1 MGLILRTTTT
11 PNSGNSLVIKGS
23 PLTYAEGDGNFMYL
37 LTNMSGSNISIT
49 GSTGIRGDL
58 TVSGSFTLL
67 GLSNSNIAQMDQD
80 KFDQVCHHLLLIAK
94 NTGETIGTYRM
105 QTYTMAAQYLGFDAA
120 DIFDLHGIP
129 DAVLQS
135 SVEVGRACIAKK
147 YRNSHTLLLLW
158 KGLANY
164 LLWTKQQYFFG
175 CASLLT
181 QSHREAACTVNY
193 LKQNNFIHPH
203 ILVCPHAKYL
213 IEIPQSYPEKS
224 NISIPNIFQAYLN
237 IGAKVCSLPAIDQ
250 QFKTIDFLVISNI
263 ADFTRWHY
271 DGMRLK

>member
-1 MGLILRTTTT
+1 MELSDRYNHYQLHPPDFPILQTDKYILRLAAN
-11 PNSGNSLVIKGS
+11 PQEL
-23 PLTYAEGDGNFMYL
+23 E
-37 LTNMSGSNISIT
+37 SIFQLRFEVFNLEL
-49 GSTGIRGDL
+49 G
-58 TVSGSFTLL
+58 L

-181 QSHREAACTVNY
+181 QSHREAACTFNY

>member
-1 MGLILRTTTT
+1 MKVSNRYNNYQLHLADFPTLQTDKYILRLAA
-11 PNSGNSLVIKGS
+11 NAKEL
-23 PLTYAEGDGNFMYL
+23 E
-37 LTNMSGSNISIT
+37 SIFQL
-49 GSTGIRGDL
+49 RFEVFNL
-58 TVSGSFTLL
+58 EL
-67 GLSNSNIAQMDQD
+67 GLGLPSSNIAQMDKD
-80 KFDQVCHHLLLIAK
+80 KFDAVCHHLLLISK

-120 DIFDLHGIP
+120 DIFNLHGIS

-164 LLWTKQQYFFG
+164 LIWTKKQYFFG

-181 QSHREAACTVNY
+181 QSHWEAACTFNY
-193 LKQNNFIHPH
+193 LKQNNFIHPD
-203 ILVCPHAKYL
+203 ILVYPHPKYL
-213 IEIPQSYPEKS
+213 IETLQNYPDKY

-237 IGAKVCSLPAIDQ
+237 IGAKVCSLPAIDK

-263 ADFTRWHY
+263 ADFTKWHY
-271 DGMRLK
+271 SKNQE

>member
-1 MGLILRTTTT
+1 MELSDRYNNYQLHLSDFPTLQTDKYILRLAA
-11 PNSGNSLVIKGS
+11 NAKEL
-23 PLTYAEGDGNFMYL
+23 E
-37 LTNMSGSNISIT
+37 SIFQLRFEVFNLEL
-49 GSTGIRGDL
+49 G
-58 TVSGSFTLL
+58 L
-67 GLSNSNIAQMDQD
+67 GLSSSNIAQMDKD
-80 KFDQVCHHLLLIAK
+80 KFDQVCHHLLLISK

-120 DIFDLHGIP
+120 DIFNLHGIP
-129 DAVLQS
+129 DTVLQS

-164 LLWTKQQYFFG
+164 LIWTKKQYFFG

-181 QSHREAACTVNY
+181 QSHWEAACTFHY
-193 LKQNNFIHPH
+193 LKHNNFIHPD

-213 IEIPQSYPEKS
+213 IETLQNHPDKY
-224 NISIPNIFQAYLN
+224 NISIPNILQAYLN
-237 IGAKVCSLPAIDQ
+237 IGAKVCSLPAIDK

-263 ADFTRWHY
+263 ADFTKWHH
-271 DGMRLK
+271 GRSQESGVRSQE

>member
-1 MGLILRTTTT
+1 MELSYRYNNYQLHPPDFPILQTDKYILRLAANAAELESIFQLRFQVFNLELGLGL
-11 PNSGNSLVIKGS
+11 PNSS
-23 PLTYAEGDGNFMYL
+23 
-37 LTNMSGSNISIT
+37 
-49 GSTGIRGDL
+49 
-58 TVSGSFTLL
+58 
-67 GLSNSNIAQMDQD
+67 IAQMDQD

-120 DIFDLHGIP
+120 DIFNLHGIP

-164 LLWTKQQYFFG
+164 LIWTQKQYFFG

-181 QSHREAACTVNY
+181 QSHWEAACTFNY
-193 LKQNNFIHPH
+193 FKHNNFIHPH
-203 ILVCPHAKYL
+203 ILVSPHSQYL
-213 IEIPQSYPEKS
+213 IELSQNYPENS
-224 NISIPNIFQAYLN
+224 HISIPNIFQAYLT
-237 IGAKVCSLPAIDQ
+237 IGAKVCSLPAIDK
-250 QFKTIDFLVISNI
+250 QFKTIDFLIISNI
-263 ADFTRWHY
+263 SDFAKWHY
-271 DGMRLK
+271 SRSHRVL